1 MVIVWSVEKGGR
13 NSRRREKGSI
23 VHAWSRPEERKWP
36 RWLVERGEW
45 VDGREPRV
53 NQGDLLGPDVG
64 EREKVRRDSDMM
76 EQIRQYRV
84 EKKRVGRER
93 EKEREKRKEGEERR

>member
-1 MVIVWSVEKGGR
+1 MSMRGLDQRK
-13 NSRRREKGSI
+13 
-23 VHAWSRPEERKWP
+23 RKWP

-93 EKEREKRKEGEERR
+93 EREREKKRGRGEEMRRDKTGE